1 MSARQKSTASTPASS
16 RRTSTEST
24 STLRSVSS
32 LAPNGAHLRSS
43 HRGTPTRSTA
53 AAARRH
59 ALREFYAI
67 GQDRYTAGV
76 PPSDIDR
83 PDFRPEV
90 WLDKFVRENK
100 TKEVLNKENT
110 LLHEIRTLDGEGKAL
125 VYDNYSKLIS
135 ATETIQSMRGNIDP
149 LRPTTSALE
158 PAVAH
163 IAEVSTTLIA
173 TLSERRRKNASE
185 EVASNGNGHS
195 SKEKSEFLRVIVDAP
210 RRIRELVQK
219 GDVEKARA
227 DWEIIEPVLNRLKGI
242 NGMDKIMEDC
252 INSLKAEERT

>member
-1 MSARQKSTASTPASS
+1 MSARQTSTASTPASS
-16 RRTSTEST
+16 RRTSTESI

-32 LAPNGAHLRSS
+32 AAPNGAHSRST

-90 WLDKFVRENK
+90 WLDKFVRDNK
-100 TKEVLNKENT
+100 TKEVLSKENT

-149 LRPTTSALE
+149 LRPTSSTLE

-185 EVASNGNGHS
+185 DMASNGTGHS
-195 SKEKSEFLRVIVDAP
+195 NKEMSEFLRVVVDAP

-227 DWEIIEPVLNRLKGI
+227 DWDIIEPVLNRLKGI
-242 NGMDKIMEDC
+242 KGVDKIMEDC
-252 INSLKAEERT
+252 INALKADAGT